1 MDYVAAHWKLENY
14 NSAEWGILGEN
25 DCVNF
30 ASQAMIARGWVMDS
44 VWSSAKNGNAY
55 DSSAA
60 WRSSTAFM
68 KYIAQTGKATA
79 LTDQQRDQVK
89 VGDIAQFD
97 WDNTGDR
104 DHTGIVTKVER
115 VGDTI
120 SIYFAGQEIVWTV
133 MVYPNGW
140 LSGTR
145 VMMAMSFDRVL
156 PEWLGRV
163 DRRLHVPFN
172 ALLAMTVVSHEREP
186 GELGF
191 VSRYH
196 KLGTQL
202 VEQVKQDPD
211 RLPAELDELAWAHVE
226 VDMLRMHV
234 RRRLSERLDGA
245 DAVLVTRD
253 GMIGT
258 SRL

>member
-1 MDYVAAHWKLENY
+1 MQLTRWQRLGLTTAVGAVLAVGATALVVQALEGSAEPAKTAQTTDTVAATDDPARVTPTAPAAPVTVEPTTETQPALSAPVSAQLDYVAAHWKLENY

-68 KYIAQTGKATA
+68 NYIAQTGKATA

-120 SIYFAGQEIVWTV
+120 SIFFAGHTLDSDFRSVDTAITV
-133 MVYPNGW
+133 DHPG
-140 LSGTR
+140 GT
-145 VMMAMSFDRVL
+145 AYYWS
-156 PEWLGRV
+156 
-163 DRRLHVPFN
+163 VP
-172 ALLAMTVVSHEREP
+172 
-186 GELGF
+186 
-191 VSRYH
+191 
-196 KLGTQL
+196 
-202 VEQVKQDPD
+202 
-211 RLPAELDELAWAHVE
+211 
-226 VDMLRMHV
+226 
-234 RRRLSERLDGA
+234 
-245 DAVLVTRD
+245 
-253 GMIGT
+253 
-258 SRL
+258 

>member
-1 MDYVAAHWKLENY
+1 MQLTRWQRLGLTTAVGAVLAVGATALVVQALEGSADSAKTAQTTDAVAATDDPARVTPTASAAPVTVEPPAEPEPAVSAPVSAPVSAQLDYLAAHWKLENY

-68 KYIAQTGKATA
+68 EYIGQTGRATA

-120 SIYFAGQEIVWTV
+120 SIFFAGHTLDSDFRSVDTAITV
-133 MVYPNGW
+133 DHPGATAYYW
-140 LSGTR
+140 S
-145 VMMAMSFDRVL
+145 
-156 PEWLGRV
+156 
-163 DRRLHVPFN
+163 VP
-172 ALLAMTVVSHEREP
+172 
-186 GELGF
+186 
-191 VSRYH
+191 
-196 KLGTQL
+196 
-202 VEQVKQDPD
+202 
-211 RLPAELDELAWAHVE
+211 
-226 VDMLRMHV
+226 
-234 RRRLSERLDGA
+234 
-245 DAVLVTRD
+245 
-253 GMIGT
+253 
-258 SRL
+258 

>member
-1 MDYVAAHWKLENY
+1 MQLTRWQRLGLTTAVGAVLAVGATALVVQALEGSAEPTKTARTTDAVASTDDPARVIPTAPAAPVTVEPTAEAEPALSAPVSAQLDYVAAHWKLENY

-68 KYIAQTGKATA
+68 KYIAQSGKATA

-120 SIYFAGQEIVWTV
+120 SIYFAGHTLDSDFRSVDTAITV
-133 MVYPNGW
+133 DHPG
-140 LSGTR
+140 GT
-145 VMMAMSFDRVL
+145 AYYWS
-156 PEWLGRV
+156 
-163 DRRLHVPFN
+163 VP
-172 ALLAMTVVSHEREP
+172 
-186 GELGF
+186 
-191 VSRYH
+191 
-196 KLGTQL
+196 
-202 VEQVKQDPD
+202 
-211 RLPAELDELAWAHVE
+211 
-226 VDMLRMHV
+226 
-234 RRRLSERLDGA
+234 
-245 DAVLVTRD
+245 
-253 GMIGT
+253 
-258 SRL
+258 

>member
-1 MDYVAAHWKLENY
+1 MQLTRLQRLGLTAAVGAVLAVGATALVVQALEGSDGPATTVQATDAATPAATDEAPRATPTDPAAPVTVEPTAAPTAAPTAEPALSAPVAKQLDYLLAHWKLENY

-30 ASQAMIARGWVMDS
+30 ASQAMIQRGWAMDG

-68 KYIAQTGKATA
+68 NYIQSTGKATA

-97 WDNTGDR
+97 WDNSGDR

-120 SIYFAGQEIVWTV
+120 SIFFAGHTLDSDYRSVDTAITV
-133 MVYPNGW
+133 DHPG
-140 LSGTR
+140 GT
-145 VMMAMSFDRVL
+145 AYYWS
-156 PEWLGRV
+156 
-163 DRRLHVPFN
+163 VP
-172 ALLAMTVVSHEREP
+172 
-186 GELGF
+186 
-191 VSRYH
+191 
-196 KLGTQL
+196 
-202 VEQVKQDPD
+202 
-211 RLPAELDELAWAHVE
+211 
-226 VDMLRMHV
+226 
-234 RRRLSERLDGA
+234 
-245 DAVLVTRD
+245 
-253 GMIGT
+253 
-258 SRL
+258 